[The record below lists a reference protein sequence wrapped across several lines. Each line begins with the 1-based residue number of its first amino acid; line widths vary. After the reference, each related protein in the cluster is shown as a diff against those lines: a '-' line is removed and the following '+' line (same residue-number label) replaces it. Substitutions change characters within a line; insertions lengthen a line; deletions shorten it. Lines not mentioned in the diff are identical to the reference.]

1 MSEFTGVS
9 LVTLNTWLSEAQT
22 GLHDLSVGKKVISIG
37 TGDKRI
43 SFTPADVRQLRAYIG
58 RLQLEIAVRS
68 GQSAAQPYSIAT
80 WTR

>member
-9 LVTLNTWLSEAQT
+9 LVTLTAWLSEAQT
-22 GLHDLSVGKKVISIG
+22 GLHELSVGKKVISIG
-37 TGDKRI
+37 TGDKRL

-58 RLQLEIAVRS
+58 RLQMAIAIRA
-68 GQSAAQPYSIAT
+68 GQSSAQPYSIAT

>member
-9 LVTLNTWLSEAQT
+9 LITLNARLTEAQT
-22 GLHDLSVGKKVISIG
+22 ALHDLSVGKKTVSIG

-58 RLQLEIAVRS
+58 RLQLEIAIRA
-68 GQSAAQPYSIAT
+68 GGSAAQPYSVAT